1 MKIRRMLATA
11 VVAAVTTPALL
22 LSVAPAFAA
31 DAPPAA
37 GQAQD
42 AKPKPTPAE
51 LEKLKKVMDEAKTA
65 YDTAAAK
72 AAAAQKYA
80 DEYLNPDSPARK
92 PIAEAKKAA
101 EVAGAALTAAKAEL
115 TKAEEALAN
124 LPKDAPEAEVT
135 KAKEAVKAADDK
147 HKLAVTAKSDA
158 DRTLSF
164 TEGNLFKGYMDA
176 KTKAA
181 EAAIAAE
188 SAKKVY
194 DDAAKAYKDA
204 EAAAG
209 KPDPTKPPVDPTKP
223 PVDPT
228 KPPVDPTKP
237 PVDPTKPPVDDECK
251 VGPELRTTLVGLPGK
266 VVAGTT
272 VNFTLRVTNGT
283 GKKVDEIK
291 PFAVV
296 YGHDNKNFDDISKL
310 LRLQAAG
317 AGSDDWKDVK
327 EAEYAG
333 TVTNLDAGKSAD
345 LKLRLTV
352 DKKAP
357 AADGIAFAAGDY
369 ANEDGSCGGND
380 LTEYTFSILTAG
392 SDPGKVP
399 DAKPGKVANPANV
412 PVPQGGAS
420 ATPVTTDAGNLAA
433 TGSAGTPQVALA
445 AGAAVVLGAGAMFVV
460 RRRKAGQEA

>member
-1 MKIRRMLATA
+1 MLATA

-42 AKPKPTPAE
+42 AKPTPAE
-51 LEKLKKVMDEAKTA
+51 LEKLKKAMDEAKTA

-80 DEYLNPDSPARK
+80 DEYLNPDSPAWKELIEARK
-92 PIAEAKKAA
+92 VAKEAAAAVTAADTVLQKAKDDL
-101 EVAGAALTAAKAEL
+101 AALPTDAPAADV
-115 TKAEEALAN
+115 TKAEEAVKTAQE
-124 LPKDAPEAEVT
+124 KYDA
-135 KAKEAVKAADDK
+135 AVKA
-147 HKLAVTAKSDA
+147 KSEA
-158 DRTLSF
+158 DRTVAL
-164 TEGNLFKGYMDA
+164 TEGNPWKGSMDA
-176 KTKAA
+176 KVKAA

-399 DAKPGKVANPANV
+399 DAKPGKVTNPANV

>member
-1 MKIRRMLATA
+1 MLATA

-37 GQAQD
+37 GQTQD

-51 LEKLKKVMDEAKTA
+51 LEKLKKAMDEAKTA
-65 YDTAAAK
+65 YDAAAAK
-72 AAAAQKYA
+72 AAAARKYA
-80 DEYLNPDSPARK
+80 DEYLDPDSPAWKELADARK
-92 PIAEAKKAA
+92 VAKEAADAVTAADTALQKAKKD
-101 EVAGAALTAAKAEL
+101 
-115 TKAEEALAN
+115 LAD
-124 LPKDAPEAEVT
+124 LAPDAPEADVT
-135 KAKEAVKAADDK
+135 KAKDAVKTAQEKYDAAVKA
-147 HKLAVTAKSDA
+147 KSEA
-158 DRTLSF
+158 DRTVAL
-164 TEGNLFKGYMDA
+164 TEGNPWKGYMDA
-176 KTKAA
+176 KVKAA

-188 SAKKVY
+188 SAKKAY
-194 DDAAKAYKDA
+194 DDAAKAYEDA
-204 EAAAG
+204 KAAAG
-209 KPDPTKPPVDPTKP
+209 NPDPTKPPVDPTKP

-228 KPPVDPTKP
+228 KPPVDPTGPPPTEP
-237 PVDPTKPPVDDECK
+237 PVDEDCK
-251 VGPELRTTLVGLPGK
+251 VGPELRTALVGLPGK

-283 GKKVDEIK
+283 GKKVDEVK

-296 YGHDNKNFDDISKL
+296 YGHDNKNVDDISKL
-310 LRLQAAG
+310 LHLQAAA

-399 DAKPGKVANPANV
+399 DAKPGKVANPADV
-412 PVPQGGAS
+412 PVPQGGAN

-445 AGAAVVLGAGAMFVV
+445 AGSAVVLGAGAMFVV